1 MPHGKAGHGNT
12 VKLGVHMIRIG
23 ICDEA
28 ERDLQMHKRLL
39 QGMMG
44 KECINA
50 EILCFQSGEALL
62 LEIEQN
68 KSMDIIL
75 IEVGLQGINGVE
87 TARKIRE
94 TDTRTILIFITRYEQ
109 YWKEIINVQPFAY
122 IDKPAAKERLEEAV
136 MRAIAFISGR
146 GGRIQFFS
154 RKKEYRIFLR
164 EIFYFESDKREIL
177 VFCEEKN
184 YSFYRKLDEVEEELK
199 QYSEKFLRIHK
210 SFLVNP
216 IYIKESSYEKIIMC
230 DGKEIT
236 ISPKYR
242 KIIRQYYD
250 DRRD

>member
-1 MPHGKAGHGNT
+1 
-12 VKLGVHMIRIG
+12 MIRIG

-28 ERDLQMHKRLL
+28 ERDLQMHKELL
-39 QGMMG
+39 QDIMG

-50 EILCFQSGEALL
+50 EILCFQSGEDLL
-62 LEIEQN
+62 FEIEQ

-75 IEVGLQGINGVE
+75 MDVELQGINGVE
-87 TARKIRE
+87 TAKKIRE
-94 TDTRTILIFITRYEQ
+94 TDMQTLLIFITCHEQ
-109 YWKEIINVQPFAY
+109 YCKEIINVQPFAY
-122 IDKPAAKERLEEAV
+122 IDKPVSRDKLAEVVIRAV
-136 MRAIAFISGR
+136 ALIGNRDDM
-146 GGRIQFFS
+146 IQFSS

-164 EIFYFESDKREIL
+164 EILYFESDKREVL
-177 VFCEEKN
+177 VSCEKKR

-216 IYIKESSYEKIIMC
+216 FYIKESSYEKIIMC

-242 KIIRQYYD
+242 KVIRQYYE

>member
-1 MPHGKAGHGNT
+1 
-12 VKLGVHMIRIG
+12 MIRIG

-28 ERDLQMHKRLL
+28 EKDLQMHKELL
-39 QGMMG
+39 QDMIG

-62 LEIEQN
+62 LEIEESR
-68 KSMDIIL
+68 SMDIIL
-75 IEVGLQGINGVE
+75 MDVELRGINGVE

-94 TDTRTILIFITRYEQ
+94 TDTKTILIFITRHEQ
-109 YWKEIINVQPFAY
+109 YCKEIINVQPFSY
-122 IDKPAAKERLEEAV
+122 IDKPVSKDKLEEAV
-136 MRAIAFISGR
+136 MRAIDLIDSR
-146 GGRIQFFS
+146 GGMIQFAS
-154 RKKEYRIFLR
+154 RKKEYRISLR

-177 VFCEEKN
+177 VFCEKKN

-199 QYSEKFLRIHK
+199 QYSEKFLRTNK

-216 IYIKESSYEKIIMC
+216 FYIKEFSYEKIIMY

-236 ISPKYR
+236 ISPKYK

>member
-1 MPHGKAGHGNT
+1 
-12 VKLGVHMIRIG
+12 MIRIG

-28 ERDLQMHKRLL
+28 EKDLQMHKELL
-39 QGMMG
+39 QDIMG

-68 KSMDIIL
+68 RSMDIIL
-75 IEVGLQGINGVE
+75 MDVELRGINGVE

-94 TDTRTILIFITRYEQ
+94 TDTKTILIFITRHEQ
-109 YWKEIINVQPFAY
+109 YCKEIINVQPFAY
-122 IDKPAAKERLEEAV
+122 IDKPVSKDKLEEVV
-136 MRAIAFISGR
+136 MHAIALSGSKDGMIR
-146 GGRIQFFS
+146 FS
-154 RKKEYRIFLR
+154 NRKKEYRISLR

-177 VFCEEKN
+177 VFCEKKN

-230 DGKEIT
+230 NGKEIT

-242 KIIRQYYD
+242 KVIRQYYD
-250 DRRD
+250 DRRN

>member
-1 MPHGKAGHGNT
+1 
-12 VKLGVHMIRIG
+12 MIRIG

-28 ERDLQMHKRLL
+28 EKDLQKHKGLL
-39 QGMMG
+39 QDMMG

-75 IEVGLQGINGVE
+75 IEVGLRGINGVE

-94 TDTRTILIFITRYEQ
+94 TDTKAIFIFITSYEQ

-122 IDKPAAKERLEEAV
+122 IDKPVVRGRLEETV
-136 MRAIAFISGR
+136 RRAIALAGSR
-146 GGRIQFFS
+146 GGMIQFSS
-154 RKKEYRIFLR
+154 RKKKYRIFLR
-164 EIFYFESDKREIL
+164 EILYFESDKREIL
-177 VFCEEKN
+177 VFCEKKN
-184 YSFYRKLDEVEEELK
+184 YSFYGKLDEVEEELK

-242 KIIRQYYD
+242 KVIRQYYD